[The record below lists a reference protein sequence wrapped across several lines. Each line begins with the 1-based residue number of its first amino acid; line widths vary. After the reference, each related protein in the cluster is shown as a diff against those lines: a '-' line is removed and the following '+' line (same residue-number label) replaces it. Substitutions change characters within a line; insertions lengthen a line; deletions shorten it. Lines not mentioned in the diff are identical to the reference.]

1 MGHYFKWLKL
11 SLDAISK
18 PEYIIDN
25 QISAGVVIIAG
36 DSGVGKTSA
45 VVGMALCAAGLTTDK
60 YQFKNTEPR
69 QVVYSAEDPE
79 QVRRIIKAMIA
90 DGTVVED
97 EAVLDDRF
105 HLMEA
110 QRLSSMGIADE
121 GEDFVRGLG
130 AGFAS
135 PLLVLDTTNANID
148 LDNENDSQ
156 QVGRAIGDIRTGFRG
171 ANIWL
176 IGHTAKAEGSR
187 SFRGSG
193 AWKADT
199 RQEVIIYR
207 DDDLDQPAISFAG
220 KHRVY
225 VESAVFALNARCM
238 EISVIGKN
246 GPETYTEI
254 YGDPHAMTPEAIE
267 AAKADRKEATKQAN
281 SKNRRA
287 AIVKF
292 VRDKGRPSKTDIHK
306 ADTVKGA
313 IDAITADIDW
323 LVNDGVLGTVK
334 EGRSHRFFLKEETR
348 ERDYQ

>member
-1 MGHYFKWLKL
+1 MNLLQYPPMGPYFKWLEL

-25 QISAGVVIIAG
+25 QISAGAVIIAG

-69 QVVYSAEDPE
+69 HVVYSAEDPE

-90 DGTVVED
+90 DGTVVGD
-97 EAVLDDRF
+97 ECLINDRF
-105 HLMEA
+105 HLLEA
-110 QRLSSMGIADE
+110 QRLSSMDIADE
-121 GEDFVRGLG
+121 GEDFVRELGSGL
-130 AGFAS
+130 AS

-156 QVGRAIGDIRTGFRG
+156 QVGRAIGNIRKGFRG

-199 RQEVIIYR
+199 QQEVIIYR
-207 DDDLDQPAISFAG
+207 DDDLDQPTISFAG

-238 EISVIGKN
+238 KISVIGKN

-254 YGDPHAMTPEAIE
+254 YGDPHAMTPEAVE
-267 AAKADRKEATKQAN
+267 AAKANRKEAKKIHTEKKRQDEIIKYLKDN
-281 SKNRRA
+281 GPS
-287 AIVKF
+287 
-292 VRDKGRPSKTDIHK
+292 SKTQIYDLRGSNHDLK
-306 ADTVKGA
+306 KSVD
-313 IDAITADIDW
+313 D
-323 LVNDGVLGTVK
+323 LVENGKLTTDGKLF
-334 EGRSHRFFLKEETR
+334 FFLKE
-348 ERDYQ
+348 